1 MISYRV
7 QVYSTCKVKLP
18 WVTVPLQCR
27 GQCFLGYEAAT
38 RFLSGLWIHSPHR
51 VLGDKTEKMKKKIR
65 MFSLIFNPILD
76 ICSGISTPPPTA
88 SQSQKESPF
97 LECFTPMCPSLPC
110 SNLKSVLVSVK
121 WGRSVLWNLQQYIQS
136 EGRLK
141 TIYKGSA

>member
-51 VLGDKTEKMKKKIR
+51 VLGDKTEKMKKKKKDFYINIQPDIR
-65 MFSLIFNPILD
+65 YLLRHLHPPSNSFSVPERVSLSGMFYTNVSL
-76 ICSGISTPPPTA
+76 PPLQ
-88 SQSQKESPF
+88 QSQE
-97 LECFTPMCPSLPC
+97 CPSFC
-110 SNLKSVLVSVK
+110 EVRQKCVVK
-121 WGRSVLWNLQQYIQS
+121 FA
-136 EGRLK
+136 
-141 TIYKGSA
+141 TIHPE